1 MPPLLNGRQ
10 WLMAIGL
17 AILVLAAAIGVFVTR
32 KASLEEAA
40 SARTHRAPVVDERP
54 LQTAQGV
61 AKLSANWDEQ
71 RFASQALRVTDHEV
85 DLAFADALRDATD
98 HPAQHTP
105 QTQALYSH
113 LNKAEEQAKLDQDR
127 MDALKK
133 QLATGRGAHPDQIQ
147 QQIDLAQ
154 AQIELDQD
162 DVDSA
167 KTDLIR
173 SGIDKLSRVQRQFK
187 RHEDTEHAGDASH
200 SPNAPS
206 AAPIDYQS
214 ETLWGQIQAWR
225 TLRGKATQLQIAAND
240 ASDLAADL
248 TQAHAQLQEQLA
260 TERTAAAQAPQVAGS
275 TGQTPAPSAP
285 TVSSFKVLSDDQKTL
300 ADLGKRIQDM
310 QDAQTTYENW
320 IALVQIHQRVAVHGM
335 MESALWI
342 LLILLL
348 VFVADRVV
356 DHYLTRPA
364 GEYNLFRTLRVVI
377 RFAVQALGVIF
388 ILFVVF
394 GIPQQMPTI
403 LGFAGAG
410 LTVALKDFI
419 VAFFGWFVLM
429 GKNGIRVGDWVEID
443 GVAGEVIEINLLRTV
458 LLETGNWT
466 TTGHPTGRKVN
477 FVNSYAIEGHFFNFT
492 TSGQWLWDEL
502 KYTIPAQQDP
512 YALLKPIEQTVAQ
525 ETEASVRAAEEEWA
539 RDAKTYRVRSVSAAP
554 AVNVH
559 PTPSGVEVQIRYITR
574 AHERHA
580 MRAKLNQAVVQVLQH
595 GSKSEQ
601 KSSVV
606 QMS

>member
-1 MPPLLNGRQ
+1 
-10 WLMAIGL
+10 MASGL
-17 AILVLAAAIGVFVTR
+17 AILVLAATIGVFVTR
-32 KASLEEAA
+32 NANVEEAA
-40 SARTHRAPVVDERP
+40 TAKTHRAPVVDERP
-54 LQTAQGV
+54 LQTAQSV

-71 RFASQALRVTDHEV
+71 RFASQALRVADHEV

-113 LNKAEEQAKLDQDR
+113 LNKAQDQEKLDQDR
-127 MDALKK
+127 IDALKK
-133 QLATGRGAHPDQIQ
+133 QLATARGAHQDEIQ
-147 QQIDLAQ
+147 QQVDLAQ
-154 AQIELDQD
+154 AQLELDQD

-167 KTDLIR
+167 RTDLIR
-173 SGIDKLSRVQRQFK
+173 SGVDKLSRVQRQFK
-187 RHEDTEHAGDASH
+187 RHEDTEHAADASH
-200 SPNAPS
+200 SPSGPPAS
-206 AAPIDYQS
+206 PINYQS
-214 ETLWGQIQAWR
+214 ETLWGQIQAWQ
-225 TLRGKATQLQIAAND
+225 TLRAKAAQLQSASNE
-240 ASDLAADL
+240 ASDLATAL
-248 TQAHAQLQEQLA
+248 TQAHAELQEQLA
-260 TERTAAAQAPQVAGS
+260 TERTAAALPHQAMGS
-275 TGQTPAPSAP
+275 SEPSSTPAMP
-285 TVSSFKVLSDDQKTL
+285 TVSSLKVLSDDQKTL

-310 QDAQTTYENW
+310 QDAQTTYGSW
-320 IALVQIHQRVAVHGM
+320 IALVETHQHVATHGM

-348 VFVADRVV
+348 VFIADRAI
-356 DHYLTRPA
+356 DHYLTRPT

-429 GKNGIRVGDWVEID
+429 GKDGIRVGDWVEID

-502 KYTIPAQQDP
+502 KYTIPAEQDP
-512 YALLKPIEQTVAQ
+512 YALLEPIEKTVGQ

-559 PTPSGVEVQIRYITR
+559 PMPSGVEVQIRYITR

-580 MRAKLNQAVVQVLQH
+580 MRAKLNQAVVQVLH
-595 GSKSEQ
+595 RGVKGEEQ
-601 KSSVV
+601 TSAAK
-606 QMS
+606 MS